1 MAITLRRS
9 PWGRLGAASIILIV
23 GPSSVQASIRNGS
36 QSMAS
41 KSQCQAKEVFMIT
54 PSWRRFILGGL
65 SPMTFKK
72 MTFKKQTCE
81 KQACEKQT
89 CEKMVF
95 EKQAA

>member
-1 MAITLRRS
+1 
-9 PWGRLGAASIILIV
+9 
-23 GPSSVQASIRNGS
+23 
-36 QSMAS
+36 
-41 KSQCQAKEVFMIT
+41 MIT

-65 SPMTFKK
+65 SP